1 MSSNPQ
7 AAILE
12 RIRSSHAAVAPRLPG
27 GEAWRRR
34 RADSLARLV
43 AHGLPTVRDESWRY
57 AELRRILDAAAHEPA
72 AAAHPPDATLP
83 SGDLFRDNAPRLVL
97 VDGVPQPV
105 TGAALPAGLGIT
117 ALAGMLEDGD
127 TETAERLRRPD
138 NDASDRLA
146 LLADAYTAN
155 GVAIHAGGASA
166 APATIHLLHLATPSL
181 TSHTRVR
188 IELTAGADLTVIE
201 HRLGAGGRQG
211 FANLVVD
218 LQIGRGATLRHLRI
232 LEGSA
237 DDCRVDTV
245 TAQLDEAG
253 RYEHHHFDLSG
264 GVGRT
269 GLTVDLT
276 GPGATAEVHGLV
288 LVDGGRRADL
298 DARIRHLAVSTTSR
312 HIVRGVGAGPGQAGV
327 SSRVVVVP
335 GAQRS
340 DSRQSLRNLLLTPG
354 AEIDIRPQLEINA
367 DDVRCSHGATTG
379 SLDPAQF
386 FYLLSRGIDRPA
398 AQALLT
404 FAFCEDVLAGLAD
417 TGRRRALEERVIAR
431 LPDRDV
437 IREFI

>member
-7 AAILE
+7 TAILE

-27 GEAWRRR
+27 GEVWHRR
-34 RADSLARLV
+34 RADSLARLI
-43 AHGLPTVRDESWRY
+43 AHGLPTARDESWRY
-57 AELRRILDAAAHEPA
+57 ADLRRIVDAAAREPA
-72 AAAHPPDATLP
+72 TAASPPGTALP
-83 SGDLFRDNAPRLVL
+83 ASGLFRDDSPTVVL
-97 VDGVPQPV
+97 IDGVPQPAA
-105 TGAALPAGLGIT
+105 GATLPAGLKVT
-117 ALAGMLEDGD
+117 ALAGTLADAGA
-127 TETAERLRRPD
+127 ETAQRLRRPE
-138 NDASDRLA
+138 NDAADRLA
-146 LLADAYTAN
+146 LLADAYLAN
-155 GVAIHAGGASA
+155 GVEIHAGGSPA
-166 APATIHLLHLATPSL
+166 APATIHLLHLATPSV

-188 IELTAGADLTVIE
+188 IELTAGVDLTVIE
-201 HRLGAGGRQG
+201 HRPAAGGKGG

-232 LEGSA
+232 LEGSG

-245 TAQLDEAG
+245 TARLDEAG
-253 RYEHHHFDLSG
+253 RYEHHHFDLGG
-264 GVGRT
+264 GVCRT

-276 GPGATAEVHGLV
+276 GPGATAGIHGLV

-298 DARIRHLAVSTTSR
+298 DARIQHLAPSTTSR
-312 HIVRGVGAGPGQAGV
+312 HVVRGVGAGSGQAGV
-327 SSRVVVVP
+327 SSRVIVAP

-340 DSRQSLRNLLLTPG
+340 DSRQSLRNLLLTAG
-354 AEIDIRPQLEINA
+354 AEIDVRPQLEINA

-404 FAFCEDVLAGLAD
+404 FAFCEDVLANVGDAGL
-417 TGRRRALEERVIAR
+417 RRSLEERVITR